1 MVLADIVLASYTR
14 MPTDMLAILAVLVVI
29 TMTLLLANSVVLI
42 MVILPKLT
50 LPKIIFAVRLMVTFD
65 EMVISLV
72 LARFAQV
79 PRFLG

>member
-1 MVLADIVLASYTR
+1 
-14 MPTDMLAILAVLVVI
+14 MPTDMLAILAVLVVM
-29 TMTLLLANSVVLI
+29 TMTLLLANSVVLF

-50 LPKIIFAVRLMVTFD
+50 LPRIIFAVRLTVTFD

-72 LARFAQV
+72 LAKLAQV